1 MATIVTK
8 NSSTASAVP
17 TTSDLVQGELA
28 VNVTDKRI
36 FTENASTQIVEL
48 GTNPSTITTATATV
62 TGTLTANGTFA
73 SSNAV
78 LTGGTVNGIVIGG
91 STPQAITGTTVT
103 ANTGFVGGL
112 TGNVTGNLTG
122 NVTGNVI
129 GNVTGD
135 LTGNVTASSGT
146 TTLNNL
152 VVNGTADFTNTKLV
166 NITTPIAGTD
176 AANKSYVDDT
186 VAAVIDSAPAALD
199 TLNELAAALGD
210 DANFAGTVTTALATK
225 LPLAGGTMTGAIAMG
240 TAKITGLGDPTSAQ
254 DAATKT
260 YVDTADALKLSLTGG
275 TMSGAIAMGTN
286 KITGVGNPTLA
297 QDAAT
302 KDYVDDILGSAT
314 SAATSAAAAATSAS
328 NAATSASNAASSAT
342 TASNAVTSA
351 ELAATNAAASYDSFD
366 DRYLGAK
373 ASDPTLD
380 NDGDALIAGATYFN
394 TSSNS
399 MKVYSGSAW
408 SNVAPVAT
416 TVTLSQVTDFPSQSG
431 QSGKYLSTNGTVPS
445 WETLTTDPTLGTLTK
460 TFTTGESSTINL
472 TSSVLA
478 PVVSVTKEVPQTG
491 VTNNN
496 WDVNSTTENY
506 TRLDSAAAT
515 TLDWVDNYAE
525 GTYASKSVSLQSS
538 DNRSIFFKPD
548 GTIFYHQSRNTDEI
562 YQYTVSTAGDLS
574 TATYASKSLS
584 FASKDTNT
592 VGMAISGDGLHAYMG
607 GVTNARIY
615 QYDLSTAWDVSTGSD
630 ASKSLD
636 VSGEMAYPLSF
647 AFKSDGTKIY
657 VLDPS
662 SNVLQYSLS
671 TAWDVSTGSYD
682 SVSFALADTPR
693 MITFVNNGKTL
704 LFTTDTTDLVRTATL
719 STAWDLSTASL
730 NTGGFSVAGQT
741 TAPYGI
747 AYYNDSVY
755 AASTT
760 VAYQYSLG
768 AILDTRHR
776 LIRLSRR
783 RQDHRS

>member
-1 MATIVTK
+1 
-8 NSSTASAVP
+8 
-17 TTSDLVQGELA
+17 
-28 VNVTDKRI
+28 
-36 FTENASTQIVEL
+36 
-48 GTNPSTITTATATV
+48 
-62 TGTLTANGTFA
+62 
-73 SSNAV
+73 
-78 LTGGTVNGIVIGG
+78 
-91 STPQAITGTTVT
+91 
-103 ANTGFVGGL
+103 
-112 TGNVTGNLTG
+112 
-122 NVTGNVI
+122 
-129 GNVTGD
+129 
-135 LTGNVTASSGT
+135 
-146 TTLNNL
+146 
-152 VVNGTADFTNTKLV
+152 
-166 NITTPIAGTD
+166 
-176 AANKSYVDDT
+176 
-186 VAAVIDSAPAALD
+186 
-199 TLNELAAALGD
+199 
-210 DANFAGTVTTALATK
+210 
-225 LPLAGGTMTGAIAMG
+225 
-240 TAKITGLGDPTSAQ
+240 
-254 DAATKT
+254 
-260 YVDTADALKLSLTGG
+260 
-275 TMSGAIAMGTN
+275 
-286 KITGVGNPTLA
+286 
-297 QDAAT
+297 
-302 KDYVDDILGSAT
+302 
-314 SAATSAAAAATSAS
+314 
-328 NAATSASNAASSAT
+328 
-342 TASNAVTSA
+342 
-351 ELAATNAAASYDSFD
+351 
-366 DRYLGAK
+366 
-373 ASDPTLD
+373 
-380 NDGDALIAGATYFN
+380 
-394 TSSNS
+394 

-506 TRLDSAAAT
+506 TRLNSAYAT

-682 SVSFALADTPR
+682 YWWRFSLALGTGSFASAD
-693 MITFVNNGKTL
+693 VGKTIEANDGAFVL
-704 LFTTDTTDLVRTATL
+704 TATDG
-719 STAWDLSTASL
+719 SY
-730 NTGGFSVAGQT
+730 VET
-741 TAPYGI
+741 TAPTSYAQVASGSWEMYGVV
-747 AYYNDSVY
+747 YN
-755 AASTT
+755 AADGDL
-760 VAYQYSLG
+760 Q
-768 AILDTRHR
+768 
-776 LIRLSRR
+776 LSGVV
-783 RQDHRS
+783 